1 MDARQ
6 ITCGNCHLTDDA
18 SYFNANLQACP
29 ACGVSVRKMKAKQQQ
44 FNKIRCARAP
54 WGGK

>member
-29 ACGVSVRKMKAKQQQ
+29 ACGVSVRKMKSKQQQ
-44 FNKIRCARAP
+44 FNKIRCAKAP
-54 WGGK
+54 WEK